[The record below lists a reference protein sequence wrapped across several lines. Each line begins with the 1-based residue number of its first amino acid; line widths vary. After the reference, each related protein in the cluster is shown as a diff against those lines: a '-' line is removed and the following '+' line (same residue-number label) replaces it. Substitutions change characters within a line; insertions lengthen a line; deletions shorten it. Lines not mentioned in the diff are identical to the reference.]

1 MQKKEKKINIFF
13 FTANRAEYGLI
24 FPFIK
29 KLSKNKKFNIH
40 LIVSGSHLDKNLGY
54 SFNEIKL
61 DKILKIQKI
70 NVPLKTNSSLD
81 ASN

>member
-29 KLSKNKKFNIH
+29 KLKNKN
-40 LIVSGSHLDKNLGY
+40 LIFID
-54 SFNEIKL
+54 SFRI
-61 DKILKIQKI
+61 
-70 NVPLKTNSSLD
+70 
-81 ASN
+81 AFR

>member
-29 KLSKNKKFNIH
+29 KAFKK
-40 LIVSGSHLDKNLGY
+40 
-54 SFNEIKL
+54 
-61 DKILKIQKI
+61 QKI
-70 NVPLKTNSSLD
+70 
-81 ASN
+81 